1 LINPGKQ
8 FEFDQISLD
17 LEDTKQRLKKYL
29 NNTYIAQ
36 DEADDMVQY
45 LENVIDSICKR
56 QSFRLSYQH
65 GGSPSWFVNIFRHL
79 ANCIEKENRL
89 GILTSSMFNAE
100 IIQEAILNVI
110 REKGPMKW
118 DDLADSMTNLGFDSN
133 DINDQIR
140 YLIHSDS
147 KLICD
152 VDCNIVEKKHD
163 L

>member
-1 LINPGKQ
+1 MKLMTW
-8 FEFDQISLD
+8 S
-17 LEDTKQRLKKYL
+17 
-29 NNTYIAQ
+29 
-36 DEADDMVQY
+36 
-45 LENVIDSICKR
+45 
-56 QSFRLSYQH
+56 
-65 GGSPSWFVNIFRHL
+65 NIWR
-79 ANCIEKENRL
+79 NCIEKENRL